1 MKKILIS
8 LLCASIYV
16 CNVSANEA
24 KPSAVESQ
32 EIEKKCVSGD
42 FEACN
47 QLEQLFSVDKL
58 KLLCESGNMLKCG
71 LLGIKYKDGN
81 GVDQDLIKARKL
93 LKQSCENEFAHAC
106 YKLAFM
112 YSKGQGVRLSHS
124 IAAEYFG
131 EACDLGHKDACLAYH
146 LADQL
151 ARQQMR

>member
-8 LLCASIYV
+8 LLCVSIYM
-16 CNVSANEA
+16 CNVSANEV

-42 FEACN
+42 FEACR

-58 KLLCESGNMLKCG
+58 KPLCENGDTLKCG

-81 GVDQDLIKARKL
+81 EVDRDLIKARKL

-106 YKLAFM
+106 YKLGFI
-112 YSKGQGVRLSHS
+112 YSLGQGTRLSYS

-131 EACDLGHKDACLAYH
+131 EACDLGYKEACSAYY
-146 LADQL
+146 LADQM
-151 ARQQMR
+151 ARRRMR